1 MKAQTL
7 FGLFSLRELFTQNVK
22 AIKTD
27 GQGETIL
34 GPAKL
39 SPAKT
44 MPYTSSNKKQ
54 SELSKESLLLAWVEL
69 IPTCRLLQRE
79 EPIMTKKRIYLFCSA
94 GMSTSLLVSKMKAQA
109 EKYEVPVI
117 IEAWPETLAAEKGKD
132 ADLVLLGPQIAYM
145 LPEIQKVLPGKPVEV
160 IDSAMYGKID
170 GLGVLKAAV
179 ASIKKA
185 ASN

>member
-1 MKAQTL
+1 
-7 FGLFSLRELFTQNVK
+7 
-22 AIKTD
+22 
-27 GQGETIL
+27 
-34 GPAKL
+34 
-39 SPAKT
+39 
-44 MPYTSSNKKQ
+44 
-54 SELSKESLLLAWVEL
+54 
-69 IPTCRLLQRE
+69 
-79 EPIMTKKRIYLFCSA
+79 
-94 GMSTSLLVSKMKAQA
+94 MSTSLLVSKMKAQA